1 MLRLVAMAEARIAD
15 GALTPARSTAPWPP
29 ARGFF
34 YARGTAGGPGDATET
49 TDGPADDR
57 RGDGRSG
64 PEGPGRR
71 HRVRLS
77 RRRRA
82 ADLRR
87 DLPAERHP
95 PHPRA
100 PRAGRGPRRRGLR
113 PLDRQARRR
122 PRHLRPRRHQRRHR
136 HDRRADGFDPDGR
149 PHRPGP
155 HLHDRQRRL
164 PGGRHRRHHPPLHQ
178 AQLAGE
184 GHREARRDHPP
195 GLPRRHP
202 RPPRP
207 GARRHPQG
215 RPVRHRR
222 LHRRRTR
229 RASCTTSRAPRATR
243 TPSSPPSRRWRR
255 PSAR

>member
-1 MLRLVAMAEARIAD
+1 MKREMTGAR
-15 GALTPARSTAPWPP
+15 
-29 ARGFF
+29 
-34 YARGTAGGPGDATET
+34 
-49 TDGPADDR
+49 
-57 RGDGRSG
+57 DGRSG

-71 HRVRLS
+71 HGVRLS
-77 RRRRA
+77 RRRGA

-136 HDRRADGFDPDGR
+136 HDRRADGLDPDRR

-155 HLHDRQRRL
+155 DLHDRQRRL

-178 AQLAGE
+178 AQLAGQ
-184 GHREARRDHPP
+184 GHRASSPRPSTRPSTSRPTAAPARCSSTSPRTSSSPP
-195 GLPRRHP
+195 RAYTAARGGAHLALPAADQGRPGRHP
-202 RPPRP
+202 RRRR
-207 GARRHPQG
+207 GAGAGRAPDPLLRRRRHQL
-215 RPVRHRR
+215 RPRGQPR
-222 LHRRRTR
+222 
-229 RASCTTSRAPRATR
+229 SCA
-243 TPSSPPSRRWRR
+243 SSPTRPASRSPRR
-255 PSAR
+255 